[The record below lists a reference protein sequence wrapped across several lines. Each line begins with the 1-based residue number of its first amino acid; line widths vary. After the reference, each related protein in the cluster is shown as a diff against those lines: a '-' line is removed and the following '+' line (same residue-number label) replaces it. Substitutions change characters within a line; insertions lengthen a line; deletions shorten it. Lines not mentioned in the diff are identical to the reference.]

1 MYMLLNAV
9 KNNTVAFLAVHYL
22 IDLTS
27 KRGSLGAL
35 MQKRSDITFFK
46 SITDLDSQ
54 PVLFIPDVHFSNMQR
69 SAQVREFAIINPF
82 LCVNATE

>member
-1 MYMLLNAV
+1 
-9 KNNTVAFLAVHYL
+9 
-22 IDLTS
+22 
-27 KRGSLGAL
+27 

-69 SAQVREFAIINPF
+69 AAQVRAFVIINPF
-82 LCVNATE
+82 LCVNASQCSQANAKRKKKT